1 VARLERAFLDSD
13 GDLGHLARVLI
24 ESPEA
29 WAGPQAKIKTPQE
42 LMVSALRVTGAGW
55 PADRLVGQLRQL
67 GQMPFA
73 APSPAGWPDDAGH
86 WIGPEAMMRRIAW
99 CSLAG
104 HRLAA
109 LIRPADLLEAAIGP
123 VARPETREAVLQAP
137 SAAEAV
143 TLVLASPEFQR
154 R

>member
-1 VARLERAFLDSD
+1 
-13 GDLGHLARVLI
+13 
-24 ESPEA
+24 
-29 WAGPQAKIKTPQE
+29 
-42 LMVSALRVTGAGW
+42 
-55 PADRLVGQLRQL
+55 
-67 GQMPFA
+67 
-73 APSPAGWPDDAGH
+73 
-86 WIGPEAMMRRIAW
+86 MMRRIAW